1 MVFYIFPLYTR
12 VIAYQLQEGAGQ
24 QAFSRSRGLGRPSKK
39 LREVEVF
46 EEHIN
51 AVGAGRLR
59 QLAKLAAIS
68 VKSEIY

>member
-1 MVFYIFPLYTR
+1 MVFYLLPLYNR
-12 VIAYQLQEGAGQ
+12 AVAYQLQEGAGQ
-24 QAFSRSRGLGRPSKK
+24 QSFSRPSKK

-51 AVGAGRLR
+51 AVGAGPLW

-68 VKSEIY
+68 VRSEIY